1 MYEYK
6 ELLMWQCD
14 MIKLKLVR
22 PFMNQD
28 LPCFIELL
36 KQHFPALVG
45 RKFAYNKWILNLAF
59 GLHLHHG
66 TVWEG
71 WMVVAIFIE

>member
-1 MYEYK
+1 MSTK
-6 ELLMWQCD
+6 SCLCD
-14 MIKLKLVR
+14 SVTMIKLKLVR

-45 RKFAYNKWILNLAF
+45 RKFAYNK
-59 GLHLHHG
+59 
-66 TVWEG
+66 
-71 WMVVAIFIE
+71 